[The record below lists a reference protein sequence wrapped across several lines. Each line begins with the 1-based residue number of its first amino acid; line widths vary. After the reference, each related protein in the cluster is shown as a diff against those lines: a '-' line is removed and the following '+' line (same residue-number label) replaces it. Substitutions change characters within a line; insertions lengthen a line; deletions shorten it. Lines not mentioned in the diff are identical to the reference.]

1 MAKKAGTA
9 AGGRKNESAKK
20 VTSIGNSKRSRQN
33 NKNKKRGQKRK
44 YRGQGK

>member
-1 MAKKAGTA
+1 MAKKAGTGT
-9 AGGRKNESAKK
+9 GGRKVESAKK

-33 NKNKKRGQKRK
+33 NKHKKRNQKRR